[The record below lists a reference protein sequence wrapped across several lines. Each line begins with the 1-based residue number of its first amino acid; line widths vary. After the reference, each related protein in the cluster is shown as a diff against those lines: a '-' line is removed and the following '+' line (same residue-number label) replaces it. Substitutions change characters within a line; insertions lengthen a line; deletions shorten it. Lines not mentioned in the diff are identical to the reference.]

1 MTEIDVCVKPWI
13 TRITYPDGHT
23 ITVPP
28 SQWVE
33 IVRRYAV
40 THATHGEAVAD
51 AWYFE
56 ALTSLRSVAVG

>member
-23 ITVPP
+23 IPVPP

-33 IVRRYAV
+33 IVRQYV
-40 THATHGEAVAD
+40 VLDATQSAAVAD

-56 ALTSLRSVAVG
+56 ALMSLRSVAVG